1 MLQETYLQEIRE
13 HLEKAQNPLFFFDN
27 DNDGLCSFLL
37 LRRFIDRGRGI
48 AIKSFPDLNVS
59 YYRKVKELNPDYVF
73 ILDKPIV
80 SQEFLDKVKADNIP
94 IVWIDHH
101 QTDGCNDATVHYYNS
116 YLLNKTDE
124 PISSIAFE
132 ITSKKEDNW
141 IALIGCISDCYLPD
155 FYKDFEKKFPELAK
169 KNPHSAFELLYTSE
183 IGTIARILD
192 FSLKDT
198 TTNVVNMI
206 KFMAKVNGPMDV
218 LQENL
223 KTKQM
228 LKRYKEINAKYQL
241 LIQKALES
249 VDENIVYFQYGGSLS
264 LSAHIANQ
272 LIYEFPDKLII
283 VAYINGDF
291 ANISL
296 RWKKDVRSLTL
307 EALQGIEG
315 ASGGGHKQATGAKLS
330 VSDLPK
336 FKEKIEELVKKNFN

>member
-1 MLQETYLQEIRE
+1 MLNLSQLKEIKE

-80 SQEFLDKVKADNIP
+80 SKEFLDKVKQDNIP

-101 QTDGCNDATVHYYNS
+101 QTDGCDDLTVNYYNS
-116 YLLNKTDE
+116 YLLNKTNE

-132 ITSKKEDNW
+132 ITSKKEDVW
-141 IALIGCISDCYLPD
+141 LALIGCISDCYLPD
-155 FYKDFEKKFPELAK
+155 FYKQFEKKFPELGK
-169 KNPHSAFELLYTSE
+169 KNPESAFELLYNSE
-183 IGTIARILD
+183 IGKISRILD

-198 TTNVVNMI
+198 TTNVVSMI
-206 KFMAKVNGPMDV
+206 KFMFHANGPMDI
-218 LQENL
+218 LQENA
-223 KTKQM
+223 KTKQI
-228 LKRYKEINAKYQL
+228 LKRYDEINTKYQVL
-241 LIQKALES
+241 MNKAREKVENSLI
-249 VDENIVYFQYGGSLS
+249 YFQYGGSLS
-264 LSAHIANQ
+264 LSAGLANQ
-272 LIYEFPDKLII
+272 LSYEFPDKVI
-283 VAYINGDF
+283 VVVYLKGDV

-296 RWKKDVRSLTL
+296 RGRGDVRTLTL
-307 EALQGIEG
+307 EAIKGIEG
-315 ASGGGHKQATGAKLS
+315 ASGGGHMQATGAKMS

-336 FKEKIEELVKKNFN
+336 FKERIEELVNKF